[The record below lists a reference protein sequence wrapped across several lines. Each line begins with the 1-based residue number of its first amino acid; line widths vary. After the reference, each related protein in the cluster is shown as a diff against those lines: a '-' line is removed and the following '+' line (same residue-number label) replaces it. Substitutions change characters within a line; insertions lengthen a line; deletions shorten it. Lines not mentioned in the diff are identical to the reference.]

1 MLIQQLL
8 KKQQR
13 HLTEQAEQ
21 GQRLHRLLLVKNQHL
36 TQSVR
41 VFIGSAPGLM
51 ISFGLG
57 CLFQLRHNS
66 AIKLLRS
73 VVGLRWFAKR

>member
-8 KKQQR
+8 KKKQR
-13 HLTEQAEQ
+13 HLAEQAEQ
-21 GQRLHRLLLVKNQHL
+21 GQRLHRLLLARNQHL

-41 VFIGSAPGLM
+41 VFISSAPGLM
-51 ISFGLG
+51 LSFGLG

-66 AIKLLRS
+66 AVKLLRS
-73 VVGLRWFAKR
+73 TVGLRWFTKP